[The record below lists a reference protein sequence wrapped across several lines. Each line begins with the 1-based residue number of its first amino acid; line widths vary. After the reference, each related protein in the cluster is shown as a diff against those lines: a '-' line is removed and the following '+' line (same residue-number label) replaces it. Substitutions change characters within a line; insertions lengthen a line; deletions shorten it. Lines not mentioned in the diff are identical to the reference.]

1 MSGDEARTAA
11 QRVLA
16 AEHAAVY
23 AYGVCGGVLEPGSPA
38 WVGTRDA
45 YLAHRSR
52 RERLEQELRGEGIDP
67 VPALT
72 GYELPRPVD
81 DAASAAQLSRGVE
94 DRCAAAYA
102 GLVRATTGSSRQR
115 AVDWLGD
122 AATRALGWGAQ
133 ASAFPGLTER

>member
-1 MSGDEARTAA
+1 MSGDEAREAT

-23 AYGVCGGVLEPGSPA
+23 AYGVCGGILDPGSPA
-38 WVGTRDA
+38 WVGARDA

-52 RERLEQELRGEGIDP
+52 RERLQKDLRRQGVDP
-67 VPALT
+67 VPAMT
-72 GYELPRPVD
+72 GYELPRPVVG
-81 DAASAAQLSRGVE
+81 AASAARLCRGVE

-115 AVDWLGD
+115 GVDWLGD
-122 AATRALGWGAQ
+122 AATRGLGWGGRAT
-133 ASAFPGLTER
+133 AFPGLTER